1 LAAAVGI
8 VRVSRSGGRE
18 GESFASPAEQRQRI
32 EAACERDGLELL
44 VVHEEL
50 DVSGGTP
57 LEQREGLRQALEAV
71 EAGRA
76 QVIMVAYFDRL
87 VRSLRVQAEVVSRVE
102 AAGGRVVALD
112 IGEVTEATA
121 SKWLS
126 GTMLGAIAEYY
137 RRSVSE
143 RVRAAQAQA
152 VARGVMPSPQVVP
165 GYRRRDDGRLEPDP
179 DTADAIREA
188 FTLRADSATVRAV
201 RDHLAA
207 HGVKRSYAGTRDLLS
222 SRVYLGEIHF
232 GQLSNL
238 EAHEPLIESE
248 LWRAVQRVKVSRGR
262 QAKSERLLARL
273 GVLRCGT
280 CNGPM
285 AVSTSSSPSG
295 VYRCSPLSDCP
306 QRMAV
311 SARIAEQ
318 VVVDAARREFEAVE
332 GRASAER
339 DAREAVAAAE
349 RAQAELDTAIRTL
362 AGIEDEL
369 AARERIKEL
378 RDARDAAREE
388 AHRLSGLSASFT
400 VNIAER
406 WNELTL
412 AEQRTA
418 IRLTVDRAVV
428 EPGRGAGRI
437 RVETVREHP
446 SRD

>member
-1 LAAAVGI
+1 
-8 VRVSRSGGRE
+8 
-18 GESFASPAEQRQRI
+18 
-32 EAACERDGLELL
+32 
-44 VVHEEL
+44 
-50 DVSGGTP
+50 
-57 LEQREGLRQALEAV
+57 
-71 EAGRA
+71 
-76 QVIMVAYFDRL
+76 
-87 VRSLRVQAEVVSRVE
+87 
-102 AAGGRVVALD
+102 
-112 IGEVTEATA
+112 
-121 SKWLS
+121 
-126 GTMLGAIAEYY
+126 
-137 RRSVSE
+137 
-143 RVRAAQAQA
+143 
-152 VARGVMPSPQVVP
+152 
-165 GYRRRDDGRLEPDP
+165 
-179 DTADAIREA
+179 
-188 FTLRADSATVRAV
+188 
-201 RDHLAA
+201 
-207 HGVKRSYAGTRDLLS
+207 
-222 SRVYLGEIHF
+222 
-232 GQLSNL
+232 
-238 EAHEPLIESE
+238 
-248 LWRAVQRVKVSRGR
+248 
-262 QAKSERLLARL
+262 
-273 GVLRCGT
+273 
-280 CNGPM
+280 
-285 AVSTSSSPSG
+285 
-295 VYRCSPLSDCP
+295 
-306 QRMAV
+306 MAV